1 MNKKSL
7 VILLVLVLA
16 VSGLFAK
23 DSGFKIGGQ
32 VGWGFNIERLKF
44 ESDAVAKAKNNGLA
58 CNLLGEYAFNENWGI
73 VANVGM
79 MFAGKTTQTFK
90 SDTIDKKESDDR
102 GGLYVGC
109 VLDLKYTY
117 VINEK
122 SSCAS
127 LIGLDFSSGHFTK
140 NSNSSSSTS
149 GSGAYYSD
157 NDFYTISFGVNLGV
171 EYSYKITDR
180 IAFVGGASGSWYFV
194 NSSKYLKGSSII
206 SSAEKEKSYYTF
218 FFHPYVG
225 ALYAF

>member
-7 VILLVLVLA
+7 IVLLVLVLA

-32 VGWGFNIERLKF
+32 VGWGFNIERLKY

-90 SDTIDKKESDDR
+90 SDVTDNKKEDDR

-127 LIGLDFSSGHFTK
+127 LIGLDFSSGHFA
-140 NSNSSSSTS
+140 NNESSSTW
-149 GSGAYYSD
+149 AYSD
-157 NDFYTISFGVNLGV
+157 CDFYTLSFGVNLGV

-194 NSSKYLKGSSII
+194 NSSKYLKESSII
-206 SSAEKEKSYYTF
+206 SAVGKEKSYYTF
-218 FFHPYVG
+218 YFHPYVG
-225 ALYAF
+225 AQYAF